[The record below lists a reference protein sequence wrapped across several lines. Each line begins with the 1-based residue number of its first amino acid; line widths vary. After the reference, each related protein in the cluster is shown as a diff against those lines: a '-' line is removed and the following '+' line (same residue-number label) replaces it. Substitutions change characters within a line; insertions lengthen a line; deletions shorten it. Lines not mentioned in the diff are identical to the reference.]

1 MCLHV
6 HRRKQLL
13 LVLLASFCWCCQSQ
27 SSLLCH
33 VPVPRRRHGHRA
45 RRFFFFFFLGAHVH
59 VLVHTD
65 TRLTPHGHTLAQYN
79 RTLWRCAVKGT
90 AGSACGLRTTRWR
103 AAVSSPILRCY
114 PISPLRTY
122 INYHGPHPTLHHGP
136 RASRAVS
143 RPLSVRPERDAAFVS
158 HPSSTQASFEGT
170 WFGLTFRCTAE
181 MIVASTHL
189 TRNSQPTTLD

>member
-1 MCLHV
+1 M

-13 LVLLASFCWCCQSQ
+13 LVLLSSFCWCCQSQ
-27 SSLLCH
+27 SSLLSH
-33 VPVPRRRHGHRA
+33 VPVPRRRRGHRA
-45 RRFFFFFFLGAHVH
+45 RRFLFCFFRGACPCACAYTAHASRA
-59 VLVHTD
+59 HTCSV
-65 TRLTPHGHTLAQYN
+65 YN

-158 HPSSTQASFEGT
+158 RPSSTQASFEGT

>member
-59 VLVHTD
+59 VLVH